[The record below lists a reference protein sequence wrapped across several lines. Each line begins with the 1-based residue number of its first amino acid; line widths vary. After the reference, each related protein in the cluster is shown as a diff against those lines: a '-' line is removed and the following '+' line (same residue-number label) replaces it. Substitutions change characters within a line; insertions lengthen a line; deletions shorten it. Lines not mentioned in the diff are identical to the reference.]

1 MITEVRYRV
10 RTNIPSR
17 TKQNR
22 QLGTDKQELEDQS
35 LERDGRE
42 EIQGETPKT
51 KHI

>member
-10 RTNIPSR
+10 RTNIPNR

-35 LERDGRE
+35 GTGWERRNTGRN
-42 EIQGETPKT
+42 T
-51 KHI
+51 KN